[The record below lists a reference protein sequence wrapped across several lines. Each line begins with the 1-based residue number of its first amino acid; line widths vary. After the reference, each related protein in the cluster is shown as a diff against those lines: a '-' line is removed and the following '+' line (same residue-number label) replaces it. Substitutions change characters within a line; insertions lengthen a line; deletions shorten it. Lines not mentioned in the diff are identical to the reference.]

1 MARSRSPVTD
11 ALRSRAARVH
21 AAATVI
27 DGTCTDHIPHPH
39 SKLRFNEP
47 YLRRLQDGGIT
58 AFNHAGAAARTF
70 RDAVKLVRK
79 WEHRV
84 EHTSDQTLLVTR
96 GDDIRRAKAERK
108 VGVIV
113 GSQDP
118 AMIEDDTDYIAPL
131 YRIGVRVLQITYNER
146 SLLGDGCQERV
157 QGGLTDFG
165 IAAIEEMNRVGM
177 LVDVAHAGEA
187 TALEATQVSR
197 APVIIS
203 HSACRAL
210 RDNPRSASDQ
220 LIRAM
225 AKTGGV
231 MGICL
236 LPFLLTED
244 GRTQASLEDLLR
256 HVDHVADLVGVDHVG
271 FGSDL
276 TEEIDPTEMMTE
288 TGELG
293 QMVNRP
299 YKLPVYPPLPWIFP
313 VECDSLAKW
322 GNLTLGLL
330 ARGYT
335 DDEAAKIMGGNWL
348 RVYSQVWK

>member
-1 MARSRSPVTD
+1 MVRRTTPIDDT
-11 ALRSRAARVH
+11 LRAHAARVH
-21 AAATVI
+21 SEAIVI
-27 DGTCTDHIPHPH
+27 DGMCTDHIPHPH

-47 YLRRLQDGGIT
+47 YLRRLFDGGIT
-58 AFNHAGAAARTF
+58 AFDQGGAGARSF
-70 RDAVKLVRK
+70 KDAVKLVRQ

-84 EHTSDQTLLVTR
+84 AHTADQAIFVR
-96 GDDIRRAKAERK
+96 RADDIRRAKAERK
-108 VGVIV
+108 VGVII

-118 AMIEDDTDYIAPL
+118 AMIEDDTDYIEPL
-131 YRIGVRVLQITYNER
+131 YRMGVRTLQVTYNER

-165 IAAIEEMNRVGM
+165 IAAIEEMNRVGL
-177 LVDVAHAGEA
+177 LVDVSHAGEA

-210 RDNPRSASDQ
+210 RNNPRSASDE

-231 MGICL
+231 IGICL

-244 GRTQASLEDLLR
+244 GRAEATLDDLLR
-256 HVDHVADLVGVDHVG
+256 HVDHVVDLVGVDHVG

-276 TEEIDPTEMMTE
+276 TEEIDPAEMMTE

-299 YKLPVYPPLPWIFP
+299 YKAPVYPPLPWIFP
-313 VECDSLAKW
+313 QEANSLAKW
-322 GNLTLGLL
+322 GNLTLALL
-330 ARGYT
+330 ARGYA
-335 DDEAAKIMGGNWL
+335 DHDVAKVMGGNWL
-348 RVYSQVWK
+348 RVYSEVWK

>member
-1 MARSRSPVTD
+1 MVRRSSPVND
-11 ALRSRAARVH
+11 ALRSRARLVH
-21 AAATVI
+21 AEAIVI

-47 YLRRLQDGGIT
+47 YLRRLFDGGIT
-58 AFNHAGAAARTF
+58 AFNHAGAGARTF
-70 RDAVKLVRK
+70 RDAVKLVRV
-79 WEHRV
+79 WQHRV
-84 EHTSDQTLLVTR
+84 GHTSDKTVFVGR
-96 GDDIRRAKAERK
+96 GDDIRRAKAEGK

-118 AMIEDDTDYIAPL
+118 AMIEDDTDYIEPL
-131 YRIGVRVLQITYNER
+131 YRTGVRVLQITYNER

-165 IAAIEEMNRVGM
+165 IAAIREMNRVGM
-177 LVDVAHAGEA
+177 IVDVAHAGEA
-187 TALEATQVSR
+187 TALEATQVSQ

-210 RDNPRSASDQ
+210 RDNPRSAGDA

-225 AKTGGV
+225 ARTGGV
-231 MGICL
+231 IGICL

-244 GRTQASLEDLLR
+244 GRTEATLEDLLR

-276 TEEIDPTEMMTE
+276 TEEIDPAEMMTE

-299 YKLPVYPPLPWIFP
+299 YKPSVYPPLPWIFP
-313 VECDSLAKW
+313 EECNSLAKW

-335 DDEAAKIMGGNWL
+335 EEDASKIMGGNWL